1 MLKQLHDSVPPTQR
15 LASWFITKPT
25 AHETIQ
31 HRKRLVK
38 GSLKG
43 AWGEIYE
50 NDLLYQNGEIDFTHP
65 DLPAWITHADR
76 IASSPPLSFARDLGT
91 TPKSRELFFFLSPIT
106 NYGYNLL
113 TEHLSSI
120 EIEVS
125 DIAIQGMIAG
135 LGHRIMQTCVDIADI
150 EISAWFNLAKSL
162 GDQKNP
168 QITIDSST
176 YPDLYERYPA
186 LAFIIGHGIGQWFEA
201 VKEMTSRLAEDLPRL
216 QEFLFNSHRIHRL
229 EDVSM
234 DTGDIHDDGR
244 SVALLT
250 FNNEQKVAYK
260 PKDLR
265 IAKEV
270 QDLFDIIN
278 NKIGKKILHVRTIIV
293 GQGYAWEEF
302 IPHSECNSSLDI
314 SLYYQRYGAMV
325 RIYELLQAR
334 DLWLDNVIAHGA
346 WPVVIDLEMVMQP
359 WMAPSEAKNAC
370 EFHAQE
376 LIEQT
381 ALPIGLIS
389 MMFPID
395 ADEPLEDMGGLT
407 PHRPFRTPFRMPSI
421 IEVEGKSNS
430 RVYLNNDIYTPR
442 LGTSIV
448 NSQAWLDDVQKGYN
462 EMDQLIEDTVQP
474 DIRQWLDQLNPSFP
488 VRAIYRDTWT
498 YQQILNSSCAGKYL
512 RSVFHRE
519 AYLAKLPTS
528 LQFLYPSHSAQ
539 SRIVFSEIEQLR
551 QLDIPYFISELND
564 GELRESTGKSLGTIF
579 HGSPLASMKQRCYFP
594 AEKDFRRDCLAG
606 ALETGHGSQ
615 GTETR
620 IVLALSAST
629 LETIHEISH
638 LLLSWSINLE
648 GDYAWITYTAHPAT
662 KTVVLQSIRPTYPGM
677 LKAAIALRKAQL
689 CTGLSSLTPAIQSL
703 RRQVDVCRNQIIESI
718 AASCSQ
724 PWHHS
729 EEDGLPG
736 IERGKAHL
744 DELLMMGAPSPTT
757 KSGPIAVQLLSTT
770 RIPPRL
776 WLLGEHGVFAL
787 LDSLCSQHLAHQDA
801 G

>member
-15 LASWFITKPT
+15 MASWFITKPT
-25 AHETIQ
+25 AHETIEN
-31 HRKRLVK
+31 RKSLVK

-43 AWGEIYE
+43 AWGEIYD
-50 NDLLYQNGEIDFTHP
+50 NDLLYQNGEIDFSHP
-65 DLPAWITHADR
+65 DLPTWIKHADR
-76 IASSPPLSFARDLGT
+76 IASCPPLSFARDLGT

-106 NYGYNLL
+106 NYGYILL

-120 EIEVS
+120 EMEVS
-125 DIAIQGMIAG
+125 DTAIQGMVAG
-135 LGHRIMQTCVDIADI
+135 LGQRIMHTCVDIADI
-150 EISAWFNLAKSL
+150 EIDAWFNLAKAF
-162 GDQKNP
+162 GDQETP

-186 LAFIIGHGIGQWFEA
+186 LAFIVGHGLSQWFEA
-201 VKEMTSRLAEDLPRL
+201 VKEMTSRLVDDLPRL
-216 QEFLFNSHRIHRL
+216 QEYFFNNNRIHRL

-250 FNNEQKVAYK
+250 FNNDQKVAYK

-270 QDLFDIIN
+270 QELFNIIN
-278 NKIGKKILHVRTIIV
+278 KKVGKGILHVRSIIV
-293 GQGYAWEEF
+293 GHGYAWEEF
-302 IPHSECNSSLDI
+302 IAHAECNSPLEI
-314 SLYYQRYGAMV
+314 SLYYQRYGAMI

-334 DLWLDNVIAHGA
+334 DLWMDNVIAHGA

-359 WMAPSEAKNAC
+359 WITPSEAKNAC

-407 PHRPFRTPFRMPSI
+407 PHRPFRTPFRTPSVF
-421 IEVEGKSNS
+421 EKEGENNN

-442 LGTSIV
+442 LGNFIV
-448 NSQAWLDDVQKGYN
+448 DSLAWFDDVQSGYN
-462 EMDQLIEDTVQP
+462 EMDQVVEDTIQADV
-474 DIRQWLDQLNPSFP
+474 RQWLDKLNSSFP

-498 YQQILNSSCAGKYL
+498 YQQILNSSCAGKHL

-519 AYLAKLPTS
+519 AYLAKLPAS
-528 LQFLYPSHSAQ
+528 LQSLYPSQSAQ
-539 SRIVFSEIEQLR
+539 SRIVFSEVEQLR

-564 GELRESTGKSLGTIF
+564 GDLRESTGKSLGTIF
-579 HGSPLASMKQRCYFP
+579 HGSPLESMKQRCYFP
-594 AEKDFRRDCLAG
+594 AAKDFRRDCLAG
-606 ALETGHGSQ
+606 ALETVHGSQ

-620 IVLALSAST
+620 IGLALSAST

-638 LLLSWSINLE
+638 LLLSWSINVE
-648 GDYAWITYTAHPAT
+648 GDYSWITYTTHPAT
-662 KTVVLQSIRPTYPGM
+662 KTVVLQSIRPTYSGM
-677 LKAAIALRKAQL
+677 LKPAIALRKAQL
-689 CTGLSSLTPAIQSL
+689 CAGLPSLTPAIQSL
-703 RRQVDVCRNQIIESI
+703 RRQVDICHNQIIESI
-718 AASCSQ
+718 AASKSQ

-736 IERGKAHL
+736 IIRGKAHL
-744 DELLMMGAPSPTT
+744 DELLTLETSAPKTRNDQLTS
-757 KSGPIAVQLLSTT
+757 QLLSTT

-776 WLLGEHGVFAL
+776 WLLGDHGCFAL
-787 LDSLCSQHLAHQDA
+787 LDALCGQHLAHREA
-801 G
+801 S